1 MANLT
6 IDHSEQIPPQDSP
19 QPPIW
24 RKREVILITIVL
36 LMISILDFFTPPEY
50 ILGFLYLAPLLL
62 ANRRLSQRLVL
73 IITSIIIFLM
83 LLNLWFPNAALVTL
97 PAIVN
102 RLIAA
107 LSMVVTSILSIRNKE
122 YANTISIQQADFAAQ
137 SQLASL
143 REDFASTLTHDL
155 KTPLL
160 GAIAT
165 LNAFLEGQ
173 FGSISQI
180 QTQVLSTMERSH
192 KMSVQLLETLLDI
205 YRNDSTGLVLHLET
219 IDLTTLVEEAANQ
232 VAGLAHHR
240 QVHITVGYG
249 DSQFRRSL
257 RMQADALQLQRVLMN
272 LLVNAIN
279 HSSRGD
285 RVEVRLSST
294 GSHHRVHVRDQ
305 GAGLKPE
312 VIEQLFQRFYQGNSD
327 RQAQGTGLGLY
338 LARQIITAHH
348 GTIWAEPLSP
358 KGAVFAFQL
367 PISQP

>member
-1 MANLT
+1 MTNSA
-6 IDHSEQIPPQDSP
+6 IDYAAQTPLPDQT
-19 QPPIW
+19 W
-24 RKREVILITIVL
+24 RKRDLFLIMILFLCIAV
-36 LMISILDFFTPPEY
+36 LDFFTPPEY
-50 ILGFLYLAPLLL
+50 ILGFLYLCPLLL
-62 ANRRLSQRLVL
+62 ANRRLPQRVIL
-73 IITSIIIFLM
+73 IMTGVIIFLM
-83 LLNLWFPNAALVTL
+83 ILNLQFPNTTL
-97 PAIVN
+97 TTFPAIVN

-107 LSMVVTSILSIRNKE
+107 LSMIVTAVLSLHNTR
-122 YANTISIQQADFAAQ
+122 YAKAIANQQADFAAQ
-137 SQLASL
+137 SQLISL

-173 FGSISQI
+173 FGSISQV
-180 QTQVLSTMERSH
+180 QTQVLATMERSH
-192 KMSVQLLETLLDI
+192 KTSVQLLETLLDV
-205 YRNDSTGLVLHLET
+205 YRNDAAGLVLHLET
-219 IDLTTLVEEAANQ
+219 IDLTTLVEETANQ

-240 QVHITVGYG
+240 QVQITVWYG
-249 DSQFRRSL
+249 DSEFRRSL
-257 RMQADALQLQRVLMN
+257 RMQADALQIQRVLMN

-294 GSHHRVHVRDQ
+294 GSHHSVQVQDQ

-312 VIEQLFQRFYQGNSD
+312 VIAQLFQRFYQGNSD
-327 RQAQGTGLGLY
+327 RQAKGTGLGLY

-348 GTIWAEPLSP
+348 GTIWAEPLSI

-367 PISQP
+367 PVSQP

>member
-1 MANLT
+1 MKNLA
-6 IDHSEQIPPQDSP
+6 IDPSM
-19 QPPIW
+19 QPPLQARPQTQVW
-24 RKREVILITIVL
+24 RKRDVVLITVVL
-36 LMISILDFFTPPEY
+36 LTISALDFFTPPEY
-50 ILGFLYLAPLLL
+50 ILGFLYLCPLLL
-62 ANRRLSQRLVL
+62 ANRRLSQRFVL
-73 IITSIIIFLM
+73 IITGIIIVLM
-83 LLNLWFPNAALVTL
+83 LLNLWLPNAALVTL

-107 LSMVVTSILSIRNKE
+107 LSMAVTSILSIRNKE
-122 YANTISIQQADFAAQ
+122 YANTISSQQADFAAQ
-137 SQLASL
+137 SQLTSL

-173 FGSISQI
+173 FGAISPL
-180 QTQVLSTMERSH
+180 QTQVLTTMERSH
-192 KMSVQLLETLLDI
+192 KTSVQLLETLLDV
-205 YRNDSTGLVLHLET
+205 YRNDATGLVLHLET

-240 QVHITVGYG
+240 QVHITVWH
-249 DSQFRRSL
+249 DESDFRRSL

-285 RVEVRLSST
+285 RVEVWLSSM
-294 GSHHRVHVRDQ
+294 GSHHRVYVRDQ

-312 VIEQLFQRFYQGNSD
+312 VIAQLFQRFYQGDSD
-327 RQAQGTGLGLY
+327 RQAKGTGLGLY
-338 LARQIITAHH
+338 LARQIIAAHH

-358 KGAVFAFQL
+358 KGAVFAFQI
-367 PISQP
+367 PIAQP